1 MPGPDVEVIARA
13 PAHDA
18 PIAMPTAA
26 SSSSACTTA
35 MRFLPVFGSARKR
48 SEYAMRYSHS
58 DDDGVIGYHAA
69 TVTPPMSAPS
79 AAAWLPST
87 STLPSTAPVIGSRRS
102 ASLLEEGSWQ
112 WSSPTLVPSG
122 VTRPALGFAR
132 DCR

>member
-35 MRFLPVFGSARKR
+35 IRLSPVLGSVRKR
-48 SEYAMRYSHS
+48 SEYAIRYSHS
-58 DDDGVIGYHAA
+58 EDDGVIGYHAA

-87 STLPSTAPVIGSRRS
+87 STLPSTTPVIGSRRKGS
-102 ASLLEEGSWQ
+102 SLGNGSWE
-112 WSSPTLVPSG
+112 
-122 VTRPALGFAR
+122 
-132 DCR
+132 

>member
-35 MRFLPVFGSARKR
+35 MRFSPVLESVRKR
-48 SEYAMRYSHS
+48 SAYAMRYSHS

-69 TVTPPMSAPS
+69 TVTPPMSAPN

-87 STLPSTAPVIGSRRS
+87 STLPSTSPVLGSRWY
-102 ASLLEEGSWQ
+102 GSVFEWLSCQ
-112 WSSPTLVPSG
+112 
-122 VTRPALGFAR
+122 
-132 DCR
+132 